1 MHLGP
6 HILPA
11 PPAPPLKVVGVKG
24 LNPTGSVFVA
34 QQLVTHVPAAPRQR
48 QEAPQECGGGMSMV
62 VAAGPFTT
70 SDNVQYEPLEELLN
84 FCTGELYLGS
94 LSMKVTAGEVA
105 GDKWENMEYMPMS
118 CLLVYPVENNVG
130 EVVLMGPF
138 VDVEH
143 PSVKDGSLDVTFEQ
157 LFREQ
162 VRGALEGTWEDRGPC
177 DIPHV
182 PHGSNDV
189 PHGSDIF
196 LCQSQVLSKVLSW
209 QNDSDNLTRRV
220 LLMPAV
226 RDATSTPAFPQP
238 PFALRGVALPGDL
251 SGGERL
257 RSLQNPSSFVVPPA
271 GSNSS
276 SGGVT
281 VSACSQDVL
290 MHLSAGE
297 VSRGVTGQDRMQ
309 ALASHVVG
317 QRR

>member
-1 MHLGP
+1 
-6 HILPA
+6 
-11 PPAPPLKVVGVKG
+11 
-24 LNPTGSVFVA
+24 
-34 QQLVTHVPAAPRQR
+34 
-48 QEAPQECGGGMSMV
+48 
-62 VAAGPFTT
+62 
-70 SDNVQYEPLEELLN
+70 
-84 FCTGELYLGS
+84 
-94 LSMKVTAGEVA
+94 
-105 GDKWENMEYMPMS
+105 MERALISP
-118 CLLVYPVENNVG
+118 LLVFPVDNNVG

-162 VRGALEGTWEDRGPC
+162 VRGALEGTWEDRGPY

-182 PHGSNDV
+182 PHGSYDV
-189 PHGSDIF
+189 PHGSDGF
-196 LCQSQVLSKVLSW
+196 LCQLQVLSKVLSW

-226 RDATSTPAFPQP
+226 RDATATPAFPPP
-238 PFALRGVALPGDL
+238 PFALRGAAPSSDL

-257 RSLQNPSSFVVPPA
+257 RSLQNPSSFVVSG
-271 GSNSS
+271 GSNGSG
-276 SGGVT
+276 GGVT